1 MKKIL
6 LAQLKKPPF
15 ETRIFDKIGK
25 SLSDSGNFRITILG
39 NSIPSDSNY
48 QIPLNVRL
56 LPIFQSRA
64 HSTHILTDL
73 LRFQTILYSELPDIV
88 IVCAPELLAQAIVY
102 SVIRKK
108 SVIVDLQENFPFNF
122 SYQAAY
128 RWPLNKL
135 LGLASSSYFSL
146 MLPFVQKV
154 WLAERVY
161 LDQLGLPDA
170 LVIEN
175 KIPSFWLTGDS
186 NPIQTRSD
194 YFLFSGYITEESGVL
209 KALNFFLSFQKAFPK
224 MELMIVGYCPSES
237 LREKLKVIADSNH
250 GIQLIGMD
258 KWVVSASIFEFL
270 KSARAVLMPYNET
283 KANTGK
289 IPTKLFEAAS
299 LHIPVILPLK
309 SQFLIAE
316 AQIQFPALEADFLMP
331 ERNDFQHINSV
342 IFSHTGASTPIES
355 KLIFDSEKIISE
367 TQDLISDS

>member
-64 HSTHILTDL
+64 HSNRILTDL

-88 IVCAPELLAQAIVY
+88 IVCAPELLAQAVVY
-102 SVIRKK
+102 GVIRKK
-108 SVIVDLQENFPFNF
+108 SVILDLQENFPFNY
-122 SYQAAY
+122 SYQAVY

-135 LGLASSSYFSL
+135 LRLASSSYFSL

-161 LDQLGLPDA
+161 LGQLGLTDA
-170 LVIEN
+170 SVIEN
-175 KIPSFWLTGDS
+175 KIPSFWQTADS
-186 NPIQTRSD
+186 NLIQTRSD

-209 KALNFFLSFQKAFPK
+209 KALDFFLSFQKAFPT
-224 MELMIVGYCPSES
+224 LQLIIVGYCPSES
-237 LREKLKVIADSNH
+237 LREKLKVIADYNH

-258 KWVVSASIFEFL
+258 KWVVSASVFDFL

-283 KANTGK
+283 KANAGK
-289 IPTKLFEAAS
+289 IPTKLFESAS

-309 SQFLIAE
+309 SQFLANQAILN
-316 AQIQFPALEADFLMP
+316 FPALEADFTKA
-331 ERNDFQHINSV
+331 EINDFQKIYFN
-342 IFSHTGASTPIES
+342 ILSHTRASVPIEPT
-355 KLIFDSEKIISE
+355 LVFESEKIISE
-367 TQDLISDS
+367 TRDLISDS